1 VPVYLLAVTSTSAPP
16 TTLDSGG
23 VVTVKGGPYTT
34 ANVPGPAQDPAD
46 FYGIILVVALMLV
59 AILASRWLFGRK
71 GSRRGA
77 GR

>member
-1 VPVYLLAVTSTSAPP
+1 VPVYVLQVTTTSTPP

-46 FYGIILVVALMLV
+46 FYGIILVLALILV
-59 AILASRWLFGRK
+59 AVFASRWLFGR
-71 GSRRGA
+71 GARRGA